1 VLGRETPKLRGR
13 AYIISKH
20 SRIAP
25 MPMLMS
31 SAVIYLVYYTS
42 EVFNSPEEEGT
53 DIFDDTQHAEPG

>member
-1 VLGRETPKLRGR
+1 
-13 AYIISKH
+13 
-20 SRIAP
+20 